1 MGSQSLLQTPDPT
14 GVSGQARAYND
25 EEKRRRQRQAVQ
37 PLRADRVTNEPRDEP
52 CDSHC
57 DRDRCS
63 GVQAVAPHPL
73 GRGIGDNAHAPL
85 AY

>member
-1 MGSQSLLQTPDPT
+1 MSVTLRQKPSDFDFHSRAARMESQYPLQTPDPT
-14 GVSGQARAYND
+14 SVSAQARAYND

-63 GVQAVAPHPL
+63 GV
-73 GRGIGDNAHAPL
+73 
-85 AY
+85 